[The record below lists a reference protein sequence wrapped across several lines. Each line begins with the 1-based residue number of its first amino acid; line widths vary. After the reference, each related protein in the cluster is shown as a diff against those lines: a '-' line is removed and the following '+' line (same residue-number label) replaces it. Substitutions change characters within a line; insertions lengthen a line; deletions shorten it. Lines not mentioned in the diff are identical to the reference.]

1 MGRGPQTP
9 SFHMN
14 NYSVKIVRANADADQ
29 TLLGVHLGQLCIYK
43 GIPVN
48 KVADDLNVSKAVV
61 YKWFT
66 GKHDVGKHLRQ
77 KVEAYCEVLL
87 NSLPGASTNNPCP
100 DSTS

>member
-1 MGRGPQTP
+1 
-9 SFHMN
+9 MN
-14 NYSVKIVRANADADQ
+14 NYSVKIVKANASADQ
-29 TLLGVHLGQLCIYK
+29 SLLGVHLGHLCIYK

-77 KVEAYCEVLL
+77 KVEAYCNAILDT
-87 NSLPGASTNNPCP
+87 LPGVNSNTPCP
-100 DSTS
+100 DLTS